1 MASPGGRQWSVPDY
15 SDAVPPTPPRQG
27 DMGPE
32 GMGRNRVDE
41 NTFESGSVP
50 GNTGAVESNWMGLID
65 DDGLSGT
72 TLDFSAMA
80 GGTGVA
86 NKGVGEGIRGFRS
99 APVGGTYNPGQGKS
113 PANPGTERSSA
124 AY

>member
-1 MASPGGRQWSVPDY
+1 MANAGGQQWSRPDF

-32 GMGRNRVDE
+32 GMGSNRVDE
-41 NTFESGSVP
+41 HTFESGSIP
-50 GNTGAVESNWMGLID
+50 ANTGAIESSWAGLID
-65 DDGLSGT
+65 DDGLDGHSM
-72 TLDFSAMA
+72 DFTAMA

-99 APVGGTYNPGQGKS
+99 APVGGSYNPGQGSS
-113 PANPGTERSSA
+113 PGSPGTERSGAS
-124 AY
+124 